1 MAPAWSSFWG
11 LSQRFQHKI
20 KNKESIFSLA
30 QGCKLSGFS
39 HFCSVPSSGR
49 VTKFSTSHHFSLPG
63 FSWSVYSV
71 FHGKICLH
79 IWFFLLIQ
87 SWQKLCRS
95 PCKHPAHVPCVLNS
109 GQYCHRNLI
118 WGWLEPSSNRI
129 PQHYLTLQTEWVKK
143 GSWWPTYSCVLR
155 ETTNVISPSKQ
166 RKGHLTLL
174 RRQDH

>member
-1 MAPAWSSFWG
+1 MKTTGVSKGTQPTDGPPWTV
-11 LSQRFQHKI
+11 
-20 KNKESIFSLA
+20 
-30 QGCKLSGFS
+30 C
-39 HFCSVPSSGR
+39 
-49 VTKFSTSHHFSLPG
+49 
-63 FSWSVYSV
+63 
-71 FHGKICLH
+71 
-79 IWFFLLIQ
+79 
-87 SWQKLCRS
+87 LCRLYEWCS
-95 PCKHPAHVPCVLNS
+95 SRAPKAGKLLEVWPGGGALLVLRQGRGKRQKQRAADSWGCPSAYFEGPHVPCVLNS